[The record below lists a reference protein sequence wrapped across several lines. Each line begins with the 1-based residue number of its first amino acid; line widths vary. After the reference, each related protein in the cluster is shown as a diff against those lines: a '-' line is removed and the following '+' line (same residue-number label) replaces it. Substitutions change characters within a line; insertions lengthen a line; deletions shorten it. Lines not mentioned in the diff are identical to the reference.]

1 MNSYQ
6 ALESLIISMRDSIHK
21 RLDEIEGKLSNREK
35 ASARGKDLKK
45 IRMMSSDEYEQYVRD
60 KMKNAWKVS
69 SDVWSDAYPDLD
81 LVVEAKKFINWTC
94 KLTRQSRPMKIKSRF
109 VKWLDNAQEW
119 HKKRGGS
126 SKKRGGSR
134 REDDKPPVY
143 RNGERVT

>member
-1 MNSYQ
+1 MTENSYQ
-6 ALESLIISMRDSIHK
+6 ALASLIISMRDSIHK

-35 ASARGKDLKK
+35 ASDRGKDLKK

-126 SKKRGGSR
+126 R